1 MSGAADG
8 NFFGDMS
15 VITTSVMTETIRDL
29 GVRPSGYVLPSAAH
43 IGRVHLQVSDLA
55 ASLAFY
61 TRVLGFR
68 VHSQHDGTAAL
79 GPQHGA
85 PLVVL
90 HERRGARPV
99 PRRGRIG
106 LYHFAI
112 LLPDRAA
119 LGRFVAHIA
128 DAGVSV
134 GSADHLVSEA
144 LYLSDP
150 DGLGIEVYADRP
162 RSAWRTN
169 GREIAMATEPLDLRA
184 LIRAADGQRWDGLP
198 TGTTVGHVHFHVQT
212 LEAAQAFYHRALG
225 FDIVVWSY
233 PGALFFSA
241 GGYHHHVGTN
251 TWAGKA
257 PLDGPD
263 DARLLEWELVLP
275 TKDDIAA
282 TVENVRAAGYDVR
295 PDGDAHLITDSSG
308 ITVRLTNEKE

>member
-1 MSGAADG
+1 LPD
-8 NFFGDMS
+8 
-15 VITTSVMTETIRDL
+15 ETH
-29 GVRPSGYVLPSAAH
+29 V
-43 IGRVHLQVSDLA
+43 GRVHLQVSDLG
-55 ASLAFY
+55 ASLLYY

-68 VHSQHDGTAAL
+68 VQSHAGGTATL
-79 GPQHGA
+79 GPENGPA
-85 PLVVL
+85 LIDL
-90 HERRGARPV
+90 HERPGARPV

-119 LGRFVAHIA
+119 LGRFVKHLAET
-128 DAGVSV
+128 GVYA

-162 RSAWRTN
+162 RSTWKTN

-184 LIRAADGQRWDGLP
+184 LMTAAAGQPWDGMP
-198 TGTTVGHVHFHVQT
+198 AGTTIGHVHFHVAT
-212 LEAAQAFYHRALG
+212 LKAAEAFYHRALG
-225 FDIVVWSY
+225 FDTVVWSY

-251 TWAGKA
+251 TWAGDA
-257 PLDGPD
+257 PQAGPD

-275 TKDDIAA
+275 ATDDITAVAA
-282 TVENVRAAGYDVR
+282 NAASAGYDVR
-295 PDGDAHLITDSSG
+295 PEADAQLITDPSG
-308 ITVRLTNEKE
+308 ITVRLINEKEQAS

>member
-1 MSGAADG
+1 M
-8 NFFGDMS
+8 
-15 VITTSVMTETIRDL
+15 SVMTETLRDI
-29 GVRPSGYVLPSAAH
+29 GIRPSGYVLPAAAH
-43 IGRVHLQVSDLA
+43 IGRVRLQVSDLA
-55 ASLAFY
+55 ASLLFY

-68 VHSQHDGTAAL
+68 VLSQDEATATLGPEDGT
-79 GPQHGA
+79 

-119 LGRFVAHIA
+119 LGRFVAHVA
-128 DAGVSV
+128 DTGVSI

-162 RSAWRTN
+162 RSMWKTN
-169 GREIAMATEPLDLRA
+169 GREIAMTTEPLDLRA
-184 LIRAADGQRWDGLP
+184 VIRAADGQRWNGLP
-198 TGTTVGHVHFHVQT
+198 AGTTIGHVHFHVET
-212 LEAAQAFYHRALG
+212 LEAAKAFYHHALG
-225 FDIVVWSY
+225 LDTVVWSY

-251 TWAGKA
+251 TWAAGA
-257 PLDGPD
+257 PLAGPD
-263 DARLLEWELVLP
+263 DARLLGWELVLP
-275 TKDDIAA
+275 TKDDITASAA
-282 TVENVRAAGYDVR
+282 NVREAGYDVR
-295 PDGDAHLITDSSG
+295 ADGDAQLITGSSG
-308 ITVRLTNEKE
+308 ITVRLTIEKEQS